1 MHRGGRRATKVPSRT
16 AGFQI
21 RLMIVS
27 HQHRFIFVKGTKV
40 GGTSVEMALSAICGP
55 DDIVTPVTPV
65 DDKPRIERG
74 NVPRNYALRRATE
87 IDYARRIRE
96 ATPEELDNVR
106 IPMTE
111 SRFFNHMP
119 LARAERMLGPAVDAY
134 TVVCVERNPY
144 EKVIS
149 LANWFMQAPEYHHGR
164 AMKFDPAVVK
174 STVDRMIAN
183 GFILRCKNIGRYR
196 RRRGELSLRVLR
208 FDSLADD
215 FADFVR
221 DLGVRDNPPTLPHAK
236 KGNYKAR
243 PLELLAPN
251 QIAAINELFRD
262 EFAFFGY
269 PVASSSPPPSSKSI
283 GAS

>member
-1 MHRGGRRATKVPSRT
+1 
-16 AGFQI
+16 
-21 RLMIVS
+21 MIVS
-27 HQHRFIFVKGTKV
+27 HQHKFIFVKGTKV

-65 DDKPRIERG
+65 DDRPRIERG
-74 NVPRNYALRRATE
+74 HLPRNYALRRATE

-96 ATPEELDNVR
+96 AAPEELDRVQV
-106 IPMTE
+106 PVAE
-111 SRFFNHMP
+111 LRFFNHMP
-119 LARAERMLGPAVDAY
+119 LGRAERVLGPMVDGY
-134 TVVCVERNPY
+134 TIVCVERNPY

-149 LANWFMQAPEYHHGR
+149 LANWFMQAPEYHQGR
-164 AMKFDPAVVK
+164 TMEFDAAVVK

-196 RRRGELSLRVLR
+196 RRGGELAPRVLR
-208 FDSLADD
+208 FESLADD
-215 FADFVR
+215 FAGFVR
-221 DLGVRDNPPTLPHAK
+221 ELGVRDNPPTLPHAK

-243 PLELLAPN
+243 PLDLLAPT

-269 PVASSSPPPSSKSI
+269 PVARMPPSLSS
-283 GAS
+283 

>member
-1 MHRGGRRATKVPSRT
+1 
-16 AGFQI
+16 
-21 RLMIVS
+21 MIVS
-27 HQHRFIFVKGTKV
+27 HLHKFIFVKGTKV

-74 NVPRNYALRRATE
+74 HVPRNYAVTRATE
-87 IDYARRIRE
+87 IEYARRIRD
-96 ATPEELDNVR
+96 AAPEELDRIR
-106 IPMTE
+106 IPVTE

-119 LARAERMLGPAVDAY
+119 LARAERMLGPAVDDY

-149 LANWFMQAPEYHHGR
+149 LANWFMQAPEYHQGR
-164 AMKFDPAVVK
+164 AMKFDPGVVK
-174 STVDRMIAN
+174 ATVDRMIAN

-196 RRRGELSLRVLR
+196 RRAGELAPRVLR
-208 FDSLADD
+208 FESLADD
-215 FADFVR
+215 FAAFVR
-221 DLGVRDNPPTLPHAK
+221 ELGLRDNPPTLPHAK

-243 PLELLAPN
+243 PLDVLEPS
-251 QIAAINELFRD
+251 QVSAINELFRD

-269 PVASSSPPPSSKSI
+269 AVA
-283 GAS
+283 